1 MFKKQM
7 LMPLLCVIIK
17 GIVLSGLTRRGA
29 VITGTE
35 ASEDFFT
42 MYTRV
47 R

>member
-1 MFKKQM
+1 M
-7 LMPLLCVIIK
+7 
-17 GIVLSGLTRRGA
+17 LSGLTRRGA